1 MKILALILILLSA
14 YYCFKKQYILVFIYS
29 FFSSTSDSAS
39 LKFLM
44 DNSLSGFSYSL
55 QALLFCAS
63 IISIVQYKKSF
74 SFSRGMPYYLNGYNF
89 LLVYA
94 LIIFF
99 VKEMEYNGIIKTI
112 ALYVSFITDY
122 SIASFVIILCFVTK
136 IDLKKYLY
144 ALLLSH
150 CLLAFFT
157 IYGPYIG
164 LPWFGVFNY
173 DLYDENAGAYLTRSY
188 LTPFLMRGDIM
199 TIMQDKWQI
208 HVGSC
213 FGNGNIL
220 GVYSGSLVVL
230 STLDL
235 LERKKVFISIVSLL
249 FGLILWMDAGTRA
262 PFFALLIFLL
272 YYSYRH
278 SNRVVFIPLLTIF
291 ITFSMTSVIDFFSY
305 SIEKSTVSREE
316 MVSYEWEFFISHFLI
331 GDTSV
336 ESLPKS
342 PHQLWLLYGT
352 KLGIIGL
359 LFSFI
364 YFYIIPLANYMKVK
378 KNKDRMVCIL
388 LLLLMISN
396 TNNFTALVLYNTL
409 FCYYISLSA
418 GETENIYEREL
429 LTIAK

>member
-1 MKILALILILLSA
+1 MRIVAILIILLSV

-29 FFSSTSDSAS
+29 IFASTSDSAS
-39 LKFLM
+39 LKYLM
-44 DNSLSGFSYSL
+44 NDSLSGFSYCL
-55 QALLFCAS
+55 QSLLFCAS
-63 IISIVQYKKSF
+63 IVSVVQYKKSL
-74 SFSRGMPYYLNGYNF
+74 SFSRGMPFYLNGYIY
-89 LLVYA
+89 LLSFS
-94 LIIFF
+94 LIMFF
-99 VKEMEYNGIIKTI
+99 IKEMGHNSIFKTI
-112 ALYVSFITDY
+112 ALYIAFITDY
-122 SIASFVIILCFVTK
+122 SIASFVIMLCYIKK

-144 ALLLSH
+144 VLLLSH

-157 IYGPYIG
+157 IYGPYVG

-173 DLYDENAGAYLTRSY
+173 DLYDENAGAYLSRNY

-199 TIMQDKWQI
+199 TIIQDKWQI

-235 LERKKVFISIVSLL
+235 LERKNVFISIVLFL

-262 PFFALLIFLL
+262 PFFALMIFLL
-272 YYSYRH
+272 YYLYRH
-278 SNRVVFIPLLTIF
+278 GNRAVFISLLIIF
-291 ITFSMTSVIDFFSY
+291 IVFFMVSVFDFFSY
-305 SIEKSTVSREE
+305 SIEKSTASREE
-316 MVSYEWEFFISHFLI
+316 RISYEWEFFISHFLI

-342 PHQLWLLYGT
+342 PHQLWLLYGV

-359 LFSFI
+359 LFSLF
-364 YFYIIPLANYMKVK
+364 YFYIYPLVNYMKIK
-378 KNKDRMVCIL
+378 RKNDRAVCIL
-388 LLLLMISN
+388 LLLLLISN

-409 FCYYISLSA
+409 FCYYISLMAS
-418 GETENIYEREL
+418 ETENLYKREL
-429 LTIAK
+429 MTSVK